1 MIIFSELSCANITAS
16 SCAFGASLAITVV
29 NVTVTVASD
38 VLPTVSL
45 IRYVKVSVPVWF
57 KVGVYSIEVPFTTTA
72 VPVPEEIISSE
83 SGEAAPFDPKLSL
96 SNTSIVTAAELPSN
110 ISIASSAAV
119 GASISVTVIATCAME
134 EAPVVSVII

>member
-83 SGEAAPFDPKLSL
+83 SDEAAPFDPKLSL
-96 SNTSIVTAAELPSN
+96 SNTSIVTAYNKNDRLLQN
-110 ISIASSAAV
+110 LYLV
-119 GASISVTVIATCAME
+119 CKQLHHLME
-134 EAPVVSVII
+134 WLCL